1 MDYKDIVNAYKNQ
14 KLDISGLKHDLEVS
28 KDLHGRERF
37 RTVYLS
43 DKNID
48 FNTNAVNLQRIPE
61 STDRVEEFYSELEN
75 LLNDYYSIIIYLIKL
90 NKTWKFMKLNPQDY
104 SNPKFNSLN
113 INEKFQMIE
122 ELNRNYSE
130 YLKYQKIADIRDYI
144 RFNGE
149 LSENE
154 INNLLFI
161 QLMFNNIDNEE
172 IKREFFCFDKKFL
185 TSLVDFKKS
194 KVKRLEDYM
203 KSKRKAVANDYN
215 KYSQFFNTEDYRD
228 IMENLLLTSKTLHTS
243 ISYIIGA
250 YYELSES
257 EAEESYINEEYYNI
271 TSLKNKHAKMNVM
284 GIKLE
289 NKRKIQLKEHEK
301 IEETQRKLIQLK
313 LKQNDLSKEKIK
325 QDEQIE
331 KKKKEQQMIKNMQKK
346 ELNLKEQ
353 VNPLIFSWF
362 EREDITL
369 TRRVGSKNL
378 VAFFEKIK
386 QIEIETG
393 IRVSLFIVTNTD
405 KEITIKRLQ
414 EFQKKAKTNGLPNL
428 IEGALGGYSSFRVNS
443 LGEVTDISIMSDE
456 NRNKIIKLL
465 ERPVRFYLPKEIIDH
480 TEKNY
485 LRYQFTTKKDQTI
498 TKSFLSTCISKILTD
513 ENIKK
518 QPLQLL
524 PYIEKDLAGIDVL
537 LTSQLEGLKQLP
549 EYYKS
554 KYEIAPGKTLRVN
567 IETFYDFIDNN
578 INMI

>member
-1 MDYKDIVNAYKNQ
+1 MDYREIVNAYNNQ
-14 KLDISGLKHDLEVS
+14 KLDTSGLKKDLELS
-28 KDLHGRERF
+28 KELKGRERF

-48 FNTNAVNLQRIPE
+48 FNTNAVNLQRTSEI
-61 STDRVEEFYSELEN
+61 TDKVEEFYSKLEN
-75 LLNDYYSIIIYLIKL
+75 LLNDYYGIIIYLIKA
-90 NKTWKFMKLNPQDY
+90 NKSWKFMKLSPQEY
-104 SNPKFNSLN
+104 SNPKFNSLD
-113 INEKFQMIE
+113 IDGKFQMIE

-144 RFNGE
+144 KYNGE
-149 LSENE
+149 LNENE
-154 INNLLFI
+154 IYNLLFI
-161 QLMFNNIDNEE
+161 QLMFNNIDNQE

-185 TSLVDFKKS
+185 TSLVDYKKS

-203 KSKRKAVANDYN
+203 KSKRKEVANDYD

-228 IMENLLLTSKTLHTS
+228 IMENLQLTSKTIHTS

-257 EAEESYINEEYYNI
+257 EAEEMYINEEYYNI
-271 TSLKNKHAKMNVM
+271 TSLKEKHLKMSVM
-284 GIKLE
+284 GKKLE
-289 NKRKIQLKEHEK
+289 NKRKIQLIEQEK
-301 IEETQRKLIQLK
+301 IEEKQKKLIELK
-313 LKQNDLSKEKIK
+313 MKQENLSKEKQR
-325 QDEQIE
+325 QDEKIE
-331 KKKKEQQMIKNMQKK
+331 EYKKEEQIVKNTQVK
-346 ELNLKEQ
+346 EVSLKEQ

-386 QIEIETG
+386 QLEIETG
-393 IRVSLFIVTNTD
+393 IRVSLFLVTNTD
-405 KEITIKRLQ
+405 KDITIKRLQ

-428 IEGALGGYSSFRVNS
+428 IEGALGGYSSFRVNNS
-443 LGEVTDISIMSDE
+443 GDVTDISIMSDE
-456 NRNKIIKLL
+456 NRNKIIRLL
-465 ERPVRFYLPKEIIDH
+465 EKPVRFYLPKEIIDQ

-485 LRYQFTTKKDQTI
+485 IRYQFTSKRDQTI
-498 TKSFLSTCISKILTD
+498 TKNFLGTCISKILTD

-518 QPLQLL
+518 QPLQFL

-567 IETFYDFIDNN
+567 IETFNDFIENN
-578 INMI
+578 N